1 MPIDDCS
8 RRIGWLTGWR
18 IGAIGAIALTAVLCS
33 AAVQAQEAAPQ
44 PALQSTAAAAPQEPE
59 ADDDSMIDKAQ
70 AWAKDHQIVERLNG
84 DVDGWYPRIGRMT
97 RGGGV
102 ALGPGYRF
110 HPLDGPVL
118 VDLSAGISTKAYKS
132 VDVNVRWFRTA
143 NERFEIWT
151 DYRFEDFPQEDYFG
165 PGLSST
171 LDGRTSYGF
180 ENHDFIV
187 RGIARPRPW
196 WSAGANI
203 GYMMLE
209 TTGGSDSQYPSIE
222 ELYTDAEAPGL
233 FTTPNYLH
241 STLFTEV
248 DYRDVAGNPGSGGF
262 YRLSFGVWDDR
273 TLGGYDFR
281 RLDVNVNQWVP
292 LEPAKQHVVFGRV
305 GLAYV
310 NNEDTSRVPFY
321 FLPYVGGVD
330 TIRSFR
336 EFRYRDENAIWLG
349 VEYLYRPI
357 PYINLAAFFDAG
369 EVAPDWQD
377 INLGGLKKGYG
388 FGVRFGTAKQ
398 QFGRMD
404 VGFGGGEGTRVF
416 FKFGLAL

>member
-1 MPIDDCS
+1 MDIL
-8 RRIGWLTGWR
+8 RRLR
-18 IGAIGAIALTAVLCS
+18 IVTLCVPFALASSMAEAQDPDPVAVS
-33 AAVQAQEAAPQ
+33 AAPQ
-44 PALQSTAAAAPQEPE
+44 APDSGGGFVGGARRW
-59 ADDDSMIDKAQ
+59 ADK
-70 AWAKDHQIVERLNG
+70 HQIIGRLNG
-84 DVDGWYPRIGRMT
+84 DVDGWYPRLGGMT
-97 RGGGV
+97 RGGGF
-102 ALGPGYRF
+102 AFGPGYRTHVF
-110 HPLDGPVL
+110 DDRVL
-118 VDLSAGISTKAYKS
+118 VDVSAAFSTKTYKA
-132 VDVNVRWFRTA
+132 VDGKVRWLQAFDDRLEVWTTFR
-143 NERFEIWT
+143 
-151 DYRFEDFPQEDYFG
+151 YEDFPQEDYFG